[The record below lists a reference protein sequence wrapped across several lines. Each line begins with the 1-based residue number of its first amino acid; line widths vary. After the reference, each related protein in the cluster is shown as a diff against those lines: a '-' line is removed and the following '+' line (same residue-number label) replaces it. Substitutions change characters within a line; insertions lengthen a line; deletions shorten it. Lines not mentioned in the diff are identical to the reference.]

1 MIYICTQPKIL
12 YYAWHLEVMLTNFK
26 SVGIPD
32 DKIHVLLSV
41 SKDQSDKTNL
51 PETKQMFER
60 LKEKFNNIAF
70 FEYTDTRVMP
80 TYIPSVIMNAVKQ
93 HYKAY
98 PYLQMENVF
107 LHDCDMIFTKPV
119 DFTDLEQDDSC
130 YVSDSKSFIWSD
142 YILEKGQ
149 DLYEDMCDIVG
160 LDYSV
165 PIKNRLHS
173 GGSQYIFKNT
183 DYKFWQKVESDSVAL
198 FDYFQ
203 KSEPLR
209 VQKNPSYYGIQQFTS
224 GMWGMLWNC
233 WYYDLDVKITP
244 RLDFC
249 WGTDPIE
256 KWSRCEIFHNSGV
269 TYDIGKNHNIFYKGA
284 YTDTL
289 PYQDVMNTEY
299 SQAFG
304 SYNYTNLIR
313 QVGLTTCLK

>member
-1 MIYICTQPKIL
+1 
-12 YYAWHLEVMLTNFK
+12 MLTNFK

-41 SKDQSDKTNL
+41 SKDQNDRTNW
-51 PETKQMFER
+51 PETKAMYER
-60 LKEKFNNIAF
+60 LKEKFNTIAF

-80 TYIPSVIMNAVKQ
+80 NYIPSVIMNAVKH

-98 PYLQMENVF
+98 PYLQNENVF

-119 DFTDLEQDDSC
+119 DFSDLEQDDSC

-160 LDYSV
+160 LDYNV
-165 PIKNRLHS
+165 PIKHRLHS

-209 VQKNPSYYGIQQFTS
+209 VQKNPSYYGIQQFTA

-233 WYYDLDVKITP
+233 WYYDLDVKITN

-256 KWSRCEIFHNSGV
+256 KWSKCDIFHNSGV

-284 YTDTL
+284 YTDKL

-299 SQAFG
+299 NEAFG

-313 QVGLTTCLK
+313 QVAQNTCLK

>member
-1 MIYICTQPKIL
+1 
-12 YYAWHLEVMLTNFK
+12 MLTNFK

-41 SKDQSDKTNL
+41 SKDQSDKTNW
-51 PETKQMFER
+51 PETKQMFDR

-70 FEYTDTRVMP
+70 FEYADTRVMP

-149 DLYEDMCDIVG
+149 DIYEDMCDIVG

-209 VQKNPSYYGIQQFTS
+209 VQKNPSYYGIQQFTA

-256 KWSRCEIFHNSGV
+256 KWSRCDIFHNSGV

>member
-1 MIYICTQPKIL
+1 
-12 YYAWHLEVMLTNFK
+12 MLTNFK

-41 SKDQSDKTNL
+41 SKDQSDKTNW
-51 PETKQMFER
+51 PETKQMFDR

-209 VQKNPSYYGIQQFTS
+209 VQKNPSYYGIQQFTA

-233 WYYDLDVKITP
+233 WYYDLDVKITT

-256 KWSRCEIFHNSGV
+256 KWSRCDIFHNSGV

>member
-1 MIYICTQPKIL
+1 
-12 YYAWHLEVMLTNFK
+12 MLTNFK

-41 SKDQSDKTNL
+41 SKDQSDKTNW
-51 PETKQMFER
+51 PETKQMFNR
-60 LKEKFNNIAF
+60 LKEKFNNISF
-70 FEYTDTRVMP
+70 FEYADTRVMP

-165 PIKNRLHS
+165 PIKHRLHS

-209 VQKNPSYYGIQQFTS
+209 VQKNPSYYGIQQFTA

-249 WGTDPIE
+249 WGTDPID
-256 KWSRCEIFHNSGV
+256 KWSRCDIFHNSGV

>member
-1 MIYICTQPKIL
+1 
-12 YYAWHLEVMLTNFK
+12 
-26 SVGIPD
+26 
-32 DKIHVLLSV
+32 
-41 SKDQSDKTNL
+41 
-51 PETKQMFER
+51 MFDR

-70 FEYTDTRVMP
+70 FEYADTRVMP

-160 LDYSV
+160 LDYSI
-165 PIKNRLHS
+165 PIKHRLHS

-209 VQKNPSYYGIQQFTS
+209 VQKNPSYYGIQQFTA

-256 KWSRCEIFHNSGV
+256 KWSKCDIFHNSGV

-284 YTDTL
+284 YTDKL
-289 PYQDVMNTEY
+289 PYEDVMNTEY
-299 SQAFG
+299 NETFG
-304 SYNYTNLIR
+304 SFNYTNIIR
-313 QVGLTTCLK
+313 QVAQNTCLK